1 MSAFKSFQEWWRTL
15 PLSLRERMNL
25 HDAEFVW
32 LARDSEFKRL
42 ERRIE
47 LLEEQI
53 NEKS

>member
-1 MSAFKSFQEWWRTL
+1 MSAFKSFQEWWLAL
-15 PLSLRERMNL
+15 PLTLRERMNL

-32 LARDSEFKRL
+32 LARESEFKRL

-53 NEKS
+53 NGKS